1 MPFENAMITA
11 CSTNDAGTNWG
22 QSGADSD
29 WQLLPQVDEFPNGIG
44 LGLPLSFAI
53 MQSLGSSRLFRPGA

>member
-11 CSTNDAGTNWG
+11 CSTTDAGTNWG

-44 LGLPLSFAI
+44 LGLPWMASG
-53 MQSLGSSRLFRPGA
+53 GSEKRGC